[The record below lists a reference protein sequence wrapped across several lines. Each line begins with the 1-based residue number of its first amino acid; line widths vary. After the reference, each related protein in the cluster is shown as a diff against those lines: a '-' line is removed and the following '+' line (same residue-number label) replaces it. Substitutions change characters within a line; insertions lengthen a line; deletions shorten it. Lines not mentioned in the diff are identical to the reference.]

1 MLAAARA
8 RGSGEGEARGG
19 RVVGRER
26 RDEIKGMIQIILSTR
41 FEWVR
46 EEGLPSNVNRCIWWY
61 VKYDCNLF
69 GGFSGGYGYDSSE
82 VNPVRET

>member
-1 MLAAARA
+1 VSITRGEILAAARA

-41 FEWVR
+41 FE
-46 EEGLPSNVNRCIWWY
+46 
-61 VKYDCNLF
+61 
-69 GGFSGGYGYDSSE
+69 
-82 VNPVRET
+82 